1 MRTWVK
7 VTIGGAIIAVVG
19 FLALAGTGAYFAFR
33 HMETGPE
40 TEADAK
46 REIEAVRTRFQ
57 GRPPLIE
64 IVNPQAGDIRI
75 NRQVHPERR
84 RGETIFVL
92 SWDPD
97 DGSKLR
103 MDLPVWLVRFSSV
116 NILSQLGI
124 APSKYRLTVDDL
136 QQYGPGIVVDY
147 RQPKGHHVL
156 IWME

>member
-7 VTIGGAIIAVVG
+7 VTIGGAIIAVAG

-33 HMETGPE
+33 HMETRPS

-46 REIEAVRTRFQ
+46 REIDAVRTRFQ
-57 GRPPLIE
+57 GRQPLLELI
-64 IVNPQAGDIRI
+64 NPKAGDIRV
-75 NRQVHPERR
+75 NRLAHPEGRR
-84 RGETIFVL
+84 SETVFIV

-97 DGSKLR
+97 DGSRMR
-103 MDLPVWLVRFSSV
+103 MDLPIWLMRFSSV
-116 NILSQLGI
+116 NILSRLGI

-136 QQYGPGIVVDY
+136 QRYGPGIVLDY
-147 RQPKGHHVL
+147 RQPQGQHVL